1 MAIDYSQI
9 LRDNLRGIM
18 RQKGITQ
25 SWLADQTGI
34 PEATVSRYLSGVH
47 SPKIEYVAK
56 LAAAIGV
63 SVDYLLGLA
72 TSIIPTKRPTPD
84 IAALVAAYNRADLH
98 TQRMV
103 WMQLDLYLS
112 DEEKAL
118 APQAAP
124 RPDEKHEKTETA

>member
-1 MAIDYSQI
+1 MIIPRFYATICVALCVKRASP
-9 LRDNLRGIM
+9 RA
-18 RQKGITQ
+18 
-25 SWLADQTGI
+25 ADQTGI

-63 SVDYLLGLA
+63 SVDYLLGLS
-72 TSIIPTKRPTPD
+72 TSIIPNKRPTPD